1 MDRIGEATRFG
12 GSIPV
17 LQILI
22 KDVTMAET
30 IRRPSSSFLRAFSL
44 SLTLL
49 TIGIDHPALAEEA
62 VAEVPAALPERATR
76 VGGDFYRN
84 FGSDKAETRQGF
96 GLGFSIL
103 FPFHDTGVDLGAR
116 YGWIDQVPN
125 AFTFLTFVFDYQFW
139 RSVLPGAYI
148 GGEIGITKPDATSFL
163 SVVDDYIFTGKIGYE
178 YALPQTRWSAALE
191 FRRSFLNTDPIKPDS
206 ESRLYSNA
214 LLLAARYS
222 L

>member
-1 MDRIGEATRFG
+1 
-12 GSIPV
+12 
-17 LQILI
+17 
-22 KDVTMAET
+22 MAET
-30 IRRPSSSFLRAFSL
+30 MGRPRSSFLGRL
-44 SLTLL
+44 SL
-49 TIGIDHPALAEEA
+49 ALFFLAAGASASAFADEA
-62 VAEVPAALPERATR
+62 VANAASALPRRETRA
-76 VGGDFYRN
+76 GLDLYRN

-96 GLGFSIL
+96 GVGFSIL
-103 FPFHDTGVDLGAR
+103 FPFQDTGVDLGAR

-125 AFTFLTFVFDYQFW
+125 AFTFLTFVLDYQFW
-139 RSVLPGAYI
+139 RSVIPGAYI

-178 YALPQTRWSAALE
+178 YAVPNTKWSAALE